1 MKRAPLRDTRSN
13 FEAAEGV
20 MDKRKAIE
28 AYRSGLVTA
37 QECAQIL
44 GLEHPSLLGLVPE
57 AVQVRLASKDKVRSG
72 EGGRGMAGSRE

>member
-1 MKRAPLRDTRSN
+1 
-13 FEAAEGV
+13 

-44 GLEHPSLLGLVPE
+44 GLDHPSLLGLVPE
-57 AVQVRLASKDKVRSG
+57 AVQARISQKDKSVLG
-72 EGGRGMAGSRE
+72 EVKRDMAGSRD

>member
-1 MKRAPLRDTRSN
+1 
-13 FEAAEGV
+13 

-28 AYRSGLVTA
+28 AYRSGLITA

-57 AVQVRLASKDKVRSG
+57 AVQTRLSPKDTSVLG
-72 EGGRGMAGSRE
+72 EGKRDMAGSLD